1 MAARC
6 VYAMKALHTIDVQPR
21 VPERLSDLI
30 MIAYNLWWS
39 WHPEA
44 IQLFRRMDA
53 DLWEQAHHNPVAMLG
68 AMQQERLDELQHDE
82 GFLAQLD
89 RLAAQFKEYRSAAT
103 WYAKSHGPVDQPRIV
118 YLSAEY
124 GLTECMP
131 IYSGGLGLLA
141 GDHMK
146 SASELGIPLIGVG
159 LLYQR
164 GYFTQYLN
172 ADGWQQ
178 ERYNDNDFYNMPM
191 RHLIGAEGQPLKIR
205 LEFPRRAVVAQVWDV
220 QVGRVRVILLDTNVP
235 ENSVEDRQITA
246 ELYGGDTERRIQ
258 QEIVLG
264 VGGIRAVQALSFR
277 CSVCHLNEGHS
288 AFSVLERVRALV
300 TEHNFALPHA
310 LEVVRKTTV
319 FTTHTPV
326 PAGIDQFP
334 EPMMQNYF
342 GEFVKQMGMA
352 WNDFMALGHLDP
364 NDRHAP
370 FNMMSLALNM
380 SYRANA
386 VSRLHA
392 KVSRRMVERGWP
404 EVPVEEVPVVPITNG
419 VHTRSWISQEMSE
432 LFDRYLGPAWSSQ
445 PADQTIWERIE
456 QIPDEELWRTHERR
470 REKLVAAARRR
481 LVNQYEQR
489 GALDHEI
496 HAAREA
502 LNPQALTIGFARRFA
517 PYKRATLLLRDRER
531 LKRILMSETR
541 PVQLLIAGKA
551 HPHDQTGKDLIRE
564 IIHFAHQPELRRR
577 VVFLEDYEIS
587 LARSLVQGVDLWLN
601 TPRRPMEACG
611 TSGMK
616 VVFNGGLN
624 ASVLDGWWDEAYARD
639 RGWAIGSGEEYT
651 DWNLQDQIEAD
662 ALYDLLEEE
671 IVPLFYDRG
680 TDNLPRG
687 WIARMKSSMR
697 ALCPRYNA
705 NRMIRE
711 YTERFYVPAISDCD
725 RLSGNRESLTA
736 YSDWKEHVRRH
747 WGQVAILKVA
757 AHDGGRVSV
766 GQAVGVTATVFLGAL
781 TPRDVRVELYFGKLD
796 ASDQIKDATPIPLPE
811 VHDLGN
817 GTFAFSGTT
826 SRKRSGRYG
835 YSVRV
840 LPAHHAM
847 TNPWEMRLVRWPSDQ
862 TIR

>member
-1 MAARC
+1 M
-6 VYAMKALHTIDVQPR
+6 MKALHTIDVQPH
-21 VPERLSDLI
+21 VPERLNDLL
-30 MIAYNLWWS
+30 MVAYDLWWT
-39 WHPEA
+39 WNPQA
-44 IQLFRRMDA
+44 IQLFRRMDS
-53 DLWEQAHHNPVAMLG
+53 DLWETSGHNPVAMLG
-68 AMQQERLDELQHDE
+68 AMQQERLEELQHDE

-89 RLAAQFKEYRSAAT
+89 RVGHQLKEYKSAAT
-103 WYAKSHGPVDQPRIV
+103 WYSKSHGVTDQPRIV

-146 SASELGIPLIGVG
+146 SASELGIPLLGVG

-178 ERYNDNDFYNMPM
+178 ERYIDNDFFNMPM
-191 RHLIGAEGQPLKIR
+191 RHLTGPEGQPLKVRID
-205 LEFPRRAVVAQVWDV
+205 FPRRVVVAQAWDV
-220 QVGRVRVILLDTNVP
+220 HVGRVRMVLLDTNVP

-246 ELYGGDTERRIQ
+246 ALYGGDNERRIQ
-258 QEIVLG
+258 QEIILG
-264 VGGIRAVQALSFR
+264 VGGIRAVQALGFR
-277 CSVCHLNEGHS
+277 CSACHLNEGHS
-288 AFSVLERVRALV
+288 AFSALERVRTAV
-300 TEHNFALPHA
+300 AEHNYPVAHA
-310 LEVVRKTTV
+310 MEIVRKTTV

-334 EPMMQNYF
+334 EHMMQTYF
-342 GEFVKQMGMA
+342 GEFARQMGLPWA
-352 WNDFMALGHLDP
+352 DFMALGRLDP
-364 NDRHAP
+364 NDRQSP

-380 SYRANA
+380 SYRANG
-386 VSRLHA
+386 VSKLHG

-404 EVPVEEVPVVPITNG
+404 DVPVDEVPVASVTNG

-432 LFDRYLGPAWSSQ
+432 LFDRYLGPAWSAQ

-456 QIPDEELWRTHERR
+456 HIPDEELWRTHERR
-470 REKLVAAARRR
+470 RERLVAAARRR
-481 LVNQYEQR
+481 LAKQLEQR
-489 GALDHEI
+489 GALDNEI
-496 HAAREA
+496 HIAREA
-502 LNPQALTIGFARRFA
+502 LNPAALTIGFARRFA
-517 PYKRATLLLRDRER
+517 PYKRATLLLRDRDR
-531 LKRILMSETR
+531 LKRLLSSDTR
-541 PVQLLIAGKA
+541 PVQLIIAGKA
-551 HPHDQTGKDLIRE
+551 HPNDQFGKDLIRE
-564 IIHFAHQPELRRR
+564 IIHFSHQPELRRR
-577 VVFLEDYEIS
+577 IVFLEDYEIS

-624 ASVLDGWWDEAYARD
+624 ASILDGWWDEAYARD

-651 DWNLQDQIEAD
+651 DSNLQDQIESD

-680 TDNLPRG
+680 PDSLPRG

-697 ALCPRYNA
+697 ALCPRFNA

-711 YTERFYVPAISDCD
+711 YAERFYIPAISDCD
-725 RLSGNRESLTA
+725 RLSTSRETLASYCA
-736 YSDWKEHVRRH
+736 WKDHVRGN
-747 WGQVAILKVA
+747 WNQVAITKVD

-766 GQAVGVTATVFLGAL
+766 GQSVGVTAQVFLGTL
-781 TPRDVRVELYFGKLD
+781 SPRDVRVELYFGKLD
-796 ASDQIKDATPIPLPE
+796 TDDQVKDATAIPLPE
-811 VHDLGN
+811 VHELG
-817 GTFAFSGTT
+817 GGVFSFSGTT
-826 SRKRSGRYG
+826 TRKRSGRYG
-835 YSVRV
+835 YTVRV

-847 TNPWEMRLVRWPSDQ
+847 AHPWEMRLVRWPSDQ
-862 TIR
+862 TVR

>member
-1 MAARC
+1 
-6 VYAMKALHTIDVQPR
+6 MKALHTIDVQPH
-21 VPERLSDLI
+21 VPERLSDLL
-30 MIAYNLWWS
+30 MIAYDLWWS
-39 WHPEA
+39 WNPQA
-44 IQLFRRMDA
+44 IQLFRRMDS
-53 DLWEQAHHNPVAMLG
+53 DLWEHSGHNPVAMLG
-68 AMQQERLDELQHDE
+68 AMQQERLDELQNDD

-89 RLAAQFKEYRSAAT
+89 RVGHQLKEYKSAAT

-146 SASELGIPLIGVG
+146 AASELGIPLVGVG

-178 ERYNDNDFYNMPM
+178 ERYNDNDFFNMPI
-191 RHLIGAEGQPLKIR
+191 RHLIGPEGQPLKISIQ
-205 LEFPRRAVVAQVWDV
+205 FPRRTIVAQVWDV
-220 QVGRVRVILLDTNVP
+220 HIGRVRAILLDTNVP
-235 ENSVEDRQITA
+235 ENSADDRHITA
-246 ELYGGDTERRIQ
+246 ELYGGDNERRIQ

-264 VGGIRAVQALSFR
+264 VGGIRAVQALGFR
-277 CSVCHLNEGHS
+277 CSACHLNEGHS
-288 AFSVLERVRALV
+288 AFSALERVRALV
-300 TEHNFALPHA
+300 TEHNFAPGQA
-310 LEVVRKTTV
+310 LEVVRKTTI

-326 PAGIDQFP
+326 PAGIDQFH

-342 GEFVKQMGMA
+342 GDFARQMGLA
-352 WNDFMALGHLDP
+352 WGDFMALGRLDSS
-364 NDRHAP
+364 DRSSP

-380 SYRANA
+380 SYRANG
-386 VSRLHA
+386 VSRLHGR
-392 KVSRRMVERGWP
+392 VSRRMVERGWP
-404 EVPVEEVPVVPITNG
+404 DIPVEEIPVTSITNG

-432 LFDRYLGPAWSSQ
+432 LFDRYLGPAWVSQ

-456 QIPDEELWRTHERR
+456 HIPDEELWRTHERR
-470 REKLVAAARRR
+470 RERLVAASRRR
-481 LVNQYEQR
+481 LARQLEQR

-502 LNPQALTIGFARRFA
+502 LNPAALTIGFARRFA
-517 PYKRATLLLRDRER
+517 PYKRATLLLRDRDR
-531 LKRILMSETR
+531 LKRLLTSDTR
-541 PVQLLIAGKA
+541 PVQLIIAGKA
-551 HPHDQTGKDLIRE
+551 HPNDQYGKDLIRE
-564 IIHFAHQPELRRR
+564 IVHFSHQPELRRR
-577 VVFLEDYEIS
+577 IVFLEDYEIS

-624 ASVLDGWWDEAYARD
+624 ASILDGWWDEAYARD
-639 RGWAIGSGEEYT
+639 RGWAIGSGEEYSDT
-651 DWNLQDQIEAD
+651 NLQDQIESD
-662 ALYDLLEEE
+662 ALYDLLDEE
-671 IVPLFYDRG
+671 IIPLFYERG
-680 TDNLPRG
+680 TDGLPRG
-687 WIARMKSSMR
+687 WIERMKSAMR
-697 ALCPRYNA
+697 ALCPRFNA

-725 RLSGNRESLTA
+725 RLSSNHETLNSYCA
-736 YSDWKEHVRRH
+736 WKDHIRAN
-747 WGQVAILKVA
+747 WNLVAISKVE

-766 GQAVGVTATVFLGAL
+766 GQSVSVTATVVLGAL
-781 TPRDVRVELYFGKLD
+781 SPRDVRVELYFGKLD
-796 ASDQIKDATPIPLPE
+796 TNDDLKDATPIPLPE

-817 GTFAFSGTT
+817 GTFSFSGTT
-826 SRKRSGRYG
+826 TRKRSGRYG

-847 TNPWEMRLVRWPSDQ
+847 AHPWELRLVHWPSDQ